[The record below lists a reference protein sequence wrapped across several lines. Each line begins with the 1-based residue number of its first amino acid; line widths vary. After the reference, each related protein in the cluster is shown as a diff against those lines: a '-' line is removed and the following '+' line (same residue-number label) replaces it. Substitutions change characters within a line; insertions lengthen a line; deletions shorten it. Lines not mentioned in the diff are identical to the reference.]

1 MFWATEVQLMSI
13 HADLEIP
20 SSWQQWRT
28 GSPGVVPWA
37 SWTGFVITLCQDKVN
52 TITFAVI
59 QNFLTGTRAWPSSLL
74 PLTMWRPWTFS
85 GHITSSMATLTLL
98 SLSGRTSSRVPT
110 RSCSRR
116 WLQLFSTPKLTP
128 FLSPGVP
135 GCQSYWRHWDGLLS
149 GQSPWRGSSGGY
161 LFSTLYFYPMC
172 KPVFLSGDER
182 SERHCL
188 FLPSRLPLCRQ
199 RAQERMGSS
208 SGENHLL
215 EKFLF
220 SQKTVQNYIFCFSG
234 SAENVF

>member
-1 MFWATEVQLMSI
+1 MQIWRSRAVGSSEGQVPQGWCHGPLGQVLSKLCVKTKLTQL
-13 HADLEIP
+13 HLQ
-20 SSWQQWRT
+20 SS
-28 GSPGVVPWA
+28 
-37 SWTGFVITLCQDKVN
+37 
-52 TITFAVI
+52 
-59 QNFLTGTRAWPSSLL
+59 
-74 PLTMWRPWTFS
+74 
-85 GHITSSMATLTLL
+85 
-98 SLSGRTSSRVPT
+98 RTSWPVHGPGPAVCCHWLCGAHERSLDISLHPWQPWCCWAYLAELRQGFQPDHVPEGD
-110 RSCSRR
+110 CN
-116 WLQLFSTPKLTP
+116 LFPLKLTP
-128 FLSPGVP
+128 FLWPGVP

-188 FLPSRLPLCRQ
+188 FLPSGLPLCWQ